1 MLSTGWGWILAAL
14 TASVTCVLIWK
25 RITGAGQHRFERL
38 LHSRPDHSESWQ
50 AAFPNEM
57 PIVERILKNFCEAF
71 MLNDNYR
78 FKLEPSDVIASIY
91 RATTGP
97 VADDMQLESFIISLE
112 NTFQIDLTGH
122 WDANATLENVVRTI
136 LNKTLQSR

>member
-1 MLSTGWGWILAAL
+1 
-14 TASVTCVLIWK
+14 
-25 RITGAGQHRFERL
+25 
-38 LHSRPDHSESWQ
+38 
-50 AAFPNEM
+50 
-57 PIVERILKNFCEAF
+57 

-78 FKLEPSDVIASIY
+78 FKLEPSDVIVSIY

-97 VADDMQLESFIISLE
+97 VADDMQLESFIIRLE

-122 WDANATLENVVRTI
+122 WDANATLEDVVRTI